1 MLCRFIEEHYFEI
14 NHFQDE
20 YSTSRAT
27 QASAEDQKYW
37 NYSKNAM
44 LKSSV

>member
-1 MLCRFIEEHYFEI
+1 MPVHRRTLYFEI